1 MHSWTGSFFVILY
14 AKGSDAMDKWSAIRK
29 VASALGIS
37 RDEAYM
43 TLILNTLYSDMSP
56 WDDRN
61 VQETIEYEREACC
74 VPV

>member
-1 MHSWTGSFFVILY
+1 
-14 AKGSDAMDKWSAIRK
+14 MDKWSAIRK